1 MPFVLNE
8 RPTLQLIA
16 YLSGLNESGRLK
28 SKIMQPQFY
37 SSMTGQVFS
46 AVWNKYRPAILQ
58 LMVASETGAQQYKL
72 FNHEF
77 KALDPKE
84 KKFTFEFQAHK
95 GKALTKISSSTNAKD
110 LLEMLNMSK
119 KASELMDGSTFNFK
133 LDSQFVLHIS
143 RI

>member
-1 MPFVLNE
+1 
-8 RPTLQLIA
+8 
-16 YLSGLNESGRLK
+16 
-28 SKIMQPQFY
+28 
-37 SSMTGQVFS
+37 
-46 AVWNKYRPAILQ
+46 
-58 LMVASETGAQQYKL
+58 MVASEAGVQQYKL

-84 KKFTFEFQAHK
+84 KKFSFEFQAHK

-119 KASELMDGSTFNFK
+119 RASELMDETTFNFK

-143 RI
+143 RIWGDFQLLELRLTRLKMKQLGYHS

>member
-1 MPFVLNE
+1 
-8 RPTLQLIA
+8 
-16 YLSGLNESGRLK
+16 
-28 SKIMQPQFY
+28 
-37 SSMTGQVFS
+37 
-46 AVWNKYRPAILQ
+46 
-58 LMVASETGAQQYKL
+58 MVASETGAQQYKL

-95 GKALTKISSSTNAKD
+95 GKALTKISTSTNAKD

-119 KASELMDGSTFNFK
+119 KAIELMDETTFNFK

-143 RI
+143 RIWAYYPLLQLRLTRLKMKRLGYHSR